1 MGNKSWTTVKSQL
14 QGGFKG
20 MPPEIALNRWLTC
33 GCIVSATRKIT
44 VRCRWRCPRCGAL
57 LMVVTPCALVLSI
70 PAPRGWGPR
79 CALRRRR
86 QCWCC
91 WCCWWWCP
99 PPPPPPPPSPRP
111 SVRPA
116 LLLKLP
122 QSRFIA
128 SSSERNHN
136 YPPCLPPLGFIP
148 PAALTTQHTNT
159 HLIGVQGGFSTGSD
173 TCTQT
178 HKHTAHKHTPL
189 RAVFL
194 PPPALRGFK
203 GPICRLTWL
212 ELSSQL
218 ADTLP
223 ALLQAWSTRKKT
235 EKKKNPTP
243 IIFSVMRSCVSPLC
257 APLIQSCCLAV
268 Y

>member
-1 MGNKSWTTVKSQL
+1 
-14 QGGFKG
+14 

-86 QCWCC
+86 QCWCWCC

-136 YPPCLPPLGFIP
+136 YPPLSPSAWIYPPRRP
-148 PAALTTQHTNT
+148 HHT
-159 HLIGVQGGFSTGSD
+159 
-173 TCTQT
+173 T
-178 HKHTAHKHTPL
+178 HKHTPDRGPGWIFHWERHMHTNTQTHG
-189 RAVFL
+189 A
-194 PPPALRGFK
+194 
-203 GPICRLTWL
+203 
-212 ELSSQL
+212 
-218 ADTLP
+218 
-223 ALLQAWSTRKKT
+223 
-235 EKKKNPTP
+235 
-243 IIFSVMRSCVSPLC
+243 
-257 APLIQSCCLAV
+257 
-268 Y
+268 